1 MKSLQAL
8 GVSARNAEAAG
19 HALSEHS
26 ACLPSAAFLFIQTF
40 GLQRENSVTEPLHKP
55 ARNQG
60 RYRMEKKTNKKES
73 ININRDKID
82 LKKKKNRGT
91 KKKNC
96 SFSSVLEVI
105 PVRDHKAVL
114 WRSCL
119 RY

>member
-82 LKKKKNRGT
+82 LKKKKPGGL
-91 KKKNC
+91 KKKKLFFFL
-96 SFSSVLEVI
+96 SAGSYSS
-105 PVRDHKAVL
+105 
-114 WRSCL
+114 
-119 RY
+119 

>member
-1 MKSLQAL
+1 MSW
-8 GVSARNAEAAG
+8 GGYEVPTGPGSVSKKCKAAG

-60 RYRMEKKTNKKES
+60 KYRMEKKTNKKES

-82 LKKKKNRGT
+82 LKKKNRGT
-91 KKKNC
+91 KKKKLFFFL
-96 SFSSVLEVI
+96 SAGSYSS
-105 PVRDHKAVL
+105 
-114 WRSCL
+114 
-119 RY
+119 